1 MAQCQLGRKQML
13 NYKNKLKGIT
23 LFLILVLSLSTVALA
38 AGEVY
43 IGGFPFG
50 VKMTTDGVFVSG
62 IMEVDSTV
70 GKVSPAKDA
79 GILEGDV
86 IIKLNGEQLDGV
98 EEAADIISDS
108 QGKRLKAEIK
118 RGGKTLTVNLIPVQT
133 LDKKEYKAGLLIKD
147 SASGIGTV
155 TFVNKDSQ
163 TFGGLGHGIT
173 DRTTMGLLPLGE
185 GTVHN
190 VEITDVVK
198 GETDIPGELKGTLDP
213 RASGKL
219 LKNTEMGVFGKLAKS
234 LKGLEEIEVADIGEI
249 KEGECIIYTCL
260 NGNTPCK
267 LEGEIVKI
275 VDRKS
280 KTKNFIVALTDKE
293 GLSKTGGIVQGM
305 SGSPIV
311 QNGKLVGAVT
321 HVLMRDQASGYGIF
335 IENMLGEAEKIH

>member
-1 MAQCQLGRKQML
+1 ML

-23 LFLILVLSLSTVALA
+23 LLLILVLSLSTVVLA
-38 AGEVY
+38 EGEVY

-62 IMEVDSTV
+62 ITDVDSTV

-86 IIKLNGEQLDGV
+86 IVKLNGEKLDGV
-98 EEAADIISDS
+98 EEASDIIANS

-118 RGGKTLTVNLIPVQT
+118 RGDKTLTLNLIPVQT
-133 LDKKEYKAGLLIKD
+133 TEKKEYKTGMLIKD

-155 TFVNKDSQ
+155 TFINKDAQ

-173 DRTTMGLLPLGE
+173 DRATMELLPFGE

-198 GETDIPGELKGTLDP
+198 GEADVPGELKGTLDS
-213 RASGKL
+213 RCTGSL
-219 LKNTEMGVFGKLAKS
+219 LKNTETGVFGKLAKK
-234 LKGLEEIEVADIGEI
+234 LKGLEEIEVADSGEI
-249 KEGECIIYTCL
+249 KEGDCIIYTCL
-260 NGNTPCK
+260 DGHQPCK
-267 LEGEIVKI
+267 LKGEVAKI
-275 VDRKS
+275 VDKKA
-280 KTKNFIVALTDKE
+280 KTKNFIVTLTDKDA
-293 GLSKTGGIVQGM
+293 LAKTGGIVQGM

-321 HVLMRDQASGYGIF
+321 HVLMKDQTSGYGIF
-335 IENMLGEAEKIH
+335 IENMMAETEKIK